1 MKYTEEQIKR
11 MEERLASYMDGDRP
25 VVNFSIT
32 GSLGD
37 HMEDWTMPVTLSR
50 TPFGTYLTELLKYT
64 HEGQE
69 YSLPGIVLARFSTPA
84 EGVRHIMELLDRWPK
99 CEDDYRTRM
108 RHIIGGA
115 CR

>member
-11 MEERLASYMDGDRP
+11 MEERLASYMADDRP

-32 GSLGD
+32 GSLGN
-37 HMEDWTMPVTLSR
+37 H
-50 TPFGTYLTELLKYT
+50 
-64 HEGQE
+64 
-69 YSLPGIVLARFSTPA
+69 
-84 EGVRHIMELLDRWPK
+84 MELLDRWPK

>member
-11 MEERLASYMDGDRP
+11 MEERLASYMADDRS

-50 TPFGTYLTELLKYT
+50 TSFGIYLTELLKYT
-64 HEGQE
+64 HEGHE
-69 YSLPGIVLARFSTPA
+69 VLMPGIVLVKFSTPA
-84 EGVRHIMELLDRWPK
+84 EGVKHIMELLDRWPK
-99 CEDDYRTRM
+99 CEDDYMTRM